1 MGISTKP
8 MQKEHLEDV
17 DLKHQ
22 EETLQDGEE
31 IDIND
36 VVQNKRLNRRL
47 DLRILPLCCWIYLL
61 NFLDRGNIGNARVL
75 NAETNDDMLQVT
87 GLTPHGY
94 ALTVTLFSVAYTVFE
109 IPSNWVMKHYI
120 RPSMW
125 LGILLFAWGALT
137 IGFAGVQNTATI
149 IALRFL
155 IGVFEAGF
163 FPGIVYFITI
173 WYRWNERA
181 VRIALVIAFCNLAGA
196 FGGAI
201 AYGVGHINGAG
212 GLEGFRWL
220 FIIEGIITLLSAFLL
235 WFFLPDYPARA
246 KWLTAPEK
254 KLAEDR
260 LTERGGGY
268 NQQHAT
274 RKEILDTCLS
284 PRMLLHYIAY
294 IADVVPQGSFT
305 FFTPTIVTGLGYT
318 SIHAQLLT
326 VPPWVVGFFV
336 AITISYTA
344 DKFNARG
351 WTITIFSLIGGA
363 GWLTAGLLPADAY
376 VQRYGCLCLAAA
388 GAFPCAPSL
397 TNWVTCNTPSFLTL
411 PLAIAVH
418 NSCAGIGQIIAQW
431 IWKNNERAEG
441 FPTGNFVCAGCS
453 FLVAAIAAFLR
464 IWYGRMNRLERS
476 DSRGDQRVWAL

>member
-1 MGISTKP
+1 K
-8 MQKEHLEDV
+8 
-17 DLKHQ
+17 
-22 EETLQDGEE
+22 ETLQDGEE

-47 DLRILPLCCWIYLL
+47 DLRVLPLCCWVYLL

-75 NAETNDDMLQVT
+75 NAETNDNILQVT

-94 ALTVTLFSVAYTVFE
+94 ALTVTLFSVAYAVFE

-155 IGVFEAGF
+155 IGVFEARF

-201 AYGVGHINGAG
+201 AYGVGHINGAS
-212 GLEGFRWL
+212 GLEGF
-220 FIIEGIITLLSAFLL
+220 S
-235 WFFLPDYPARA
+235 
-246 KWLTAPEK
+246 
-254 KLAEDR
+254 
-260 LTERGGGY
+260 GY

-274 RKEILDTCLS
+274 RKEILDTCFS

-305 FFTPTIVTGLGYT
+305 FFTPTIVTGLGYE

-397 TNWVTCNTPSFLTL
+397 TNWVTCDTPSFLTL
-411 PLAIAVH
+411 PLAIAVN
-418 NSCAGIGQIIAQW
+418 NSCAGVGQIIAQ
-431 IWKNNERAEG
+431 
-441 FPTGNFVCAGCS
+441 
-453 FLVAAIAAFLR
+453 
-464 IWYGRMNRLERS
+464 
-476 DSRGDQRVWAL
+476 